1 MAHGITH
8 GTRPGGYAA
17 REEAALMAER
27 VYSGRA

>member
-1 MAHGITH
+1 MAHGITD
-8 GTRPGGYAA
+8 GTRPGGYAT